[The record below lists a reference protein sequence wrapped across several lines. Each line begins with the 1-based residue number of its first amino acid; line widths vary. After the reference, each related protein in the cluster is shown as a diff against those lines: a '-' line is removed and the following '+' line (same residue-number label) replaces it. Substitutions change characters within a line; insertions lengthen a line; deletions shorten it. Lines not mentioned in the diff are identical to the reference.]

1 MPTPPIPTNQSPEII
16 AMTLE
21 IVAASMDYTDDELS
35 LSGEQAG
42 QLLFA
47 LGAYAAMLLMMM
59 GGENDTT
66 TPREVAEVLRST
78 ASRIRET
85 SKQ

>member
-1 MPTPPIPTNQSPEII
+1 MPTPPVPTNESPEII

-21 IVAASMDYTDDELS
+21 IVAASMNYTDDELTI
-35 LSGEQAG
+35 SGEQAG
-42 QLLFA
+42 RLLFA

-66 TPREVAEVLRST
+66 TPAETAAALRT
-78 ASRIRET
+78 LATRIRET
-85 SKQ
+85 SQP